1 MKMCH
6 DGATTCLISNFLSNL
21 IDLLIG
27 RIPRQVPVHPVHG
40 ILALH
45 DEEEYNGDVLLVQDV
60 SQVLVTG
67 NMERMGGKNLARQAG
82 ETSHCRNGK
91 LCGLSCLRTKA
102 DSLLLKQVLRMME
115 DKEATHHDHLRF
127 WLGKFLSPIS
137 FPDFFNYPRALI
149 SVHSHKLRPKNLH

>member
-1 MKMCH
+1 MCH
-6 DGATTCLISNFLSNL
+6 DGAKTCLISNFLSNL

-27 RIPRQVPVHPVHG
+27 RLPRQVPVHPVHG

-82 ETSHCRNGK
+82 ETSHGRNVK
-91 LCGLSCLRTKA
+91 LCGGGRA
-102 DSLLLKQVLRMME
+102 WPVLFE
-115 DKEATHHDHLRF
+115 DQGRQSVVEAGAQDDGGQGGH
-127 WLGKFLSPIS
+127 P
-137 FPDFFNYPRALI
+137 PR
-149 SVHSHKLRPKNLH
+149 PP